1 MCVDEMRVVESFF
14 FFLSSFNK
22 CVVFLAVLGK
32 Y

>member
-14 FFLSSFNK
+14 FLSSFNK
-22 CVVFLAVLGK
+22 CVVLLAVLGK